1 MSEFNQENQ
10 SIYNN
15 YQQPQPGKPKFP
27 WFKTI
32 IVALILWCDR
42 CFTCLRC

>member
-15 YQQPQPGKPKFP
+15 YQQPQPGKPKFHGL
-27 WFKTI
+27 KQ
-32 IVALILWCDR
+32 LSLH
-42 CFTCLRC
+42 

>member
-15 YQQPQPGKPKFP
+15 YQQPSTWKTQFP

-32 IVALILWCDR
+32 IVALIAGVIGALP
-42 CFTCLRC
+42 